1 MKSLF
6 TKLGVLLLGATF
18 AVVGCTD
25 FAEDIREV
33 SDKVDNNMADVTVST
48 EALDDAIEDLKAQQA
63 ADKVAAETA
72 LAGLKT
78 SLEGKIQ
85 TDIAAAEAKLEAAY
99 KAADQVVTTG
109 YTNADAAL
117 KAELVEKINEAKKA
131 AEDANK
137 TLEDALEAADK
148 AIEDAYKAE
157 DVKINAAIAAL
168 ESKLNTEVARVE
180 GLVNAVDAK
189 FKGFEE
195 AYKNADIILDG
206 KIADLSAELKKVDEA
221 YKLADDAIKAAYEA
235 ADAAINKRIDD
246 AEALIADLQKADTD
260 LQAAIDANKKSAEDA
275 IKAEADAREAA
286 INGLTQLHNN
296 DKQTLLDAIKVNSDA
311 IAAEI
316 KAREEADKKLQ
327 ANIDAANDALA
338 QAKKDL
344 EDADKELD
352 AAIKA
357 NDKDIEALQNRA
369 TALEARV
376 DALESWK
383 TTAQQEID
391 KNKADIAKL
400 TDDLKLLETA
410 YQTADKA
417 LQDNIDKVNADLD
430 AFKTQVDATYAKKT
444 DLDAAKTELKGLVTT
459 LEGKVNTQRTELEKM
474 ITNLDDKLSKL
485 IKANEDAIKAEVT
498 ARENAVKAVEDALAQ
513 AKKDLEAADK
523 ANKEEL
529 EGKITNLKKELEDAI
544 AAEKKVLEDAIA
556 AEKKAREDAIKE
568 VNKLIDDVE
577 ADVESLK
584 KEDIALDGR
593 LDVLEA
599 WKDTA
604 TKQIADLVADL
615 AGIESTLGDIQ
626 ELVDSLFNQIQSVV
640 YKPTHADGKARID
653 YATLE
658 GAILEGNS
666 VITYK
671 VYPKKHVE
679 TIKKAFN
686 EGLLTLAYDLE
697 SVTKAGDPALEV
709 VSVDNGAKDGEL
721 AVTVKASK
729 LGATAFYDPAAT
741 LSYSAALVLSYGA
754 ENFSTEY
761 TNLVAATTPTAYTF
775 DLYVNDVLYAA
786 AENQTIE
793 YAATN
798 PELWTKTVLNGLNV
812 KFSDGATKYAPADF
826 FEIYP
831 LAEAMFV
838 EETPVITNPDDL
850 FVPGEDANGYVTAYL
865 DESKVAAANVTK
877 IFNVKYGYTFNG
889 NTKNADG
896 NIEIV
901 AFPWAIQVAKNDAG
915 VTYPL
920 QLPYTDD
927 KVVKVLPDYEITF
940 TDGGTGVKT
949 EKQLVEEGYCVKVDT
964 LDVVTAVTTAMGG
977 ATADLFTVAKID
989 DKEVAP
995 VQVSLAKDNG
1005 VNKAVAA
1012 NVGTIFNVKYSFD
1025 YKVGT
1030 ETITAAESI
1039 DADVKIEKTMYS
1051 FDVTVPEIQWTYA
1064 PDATADAAIAG
1075 GYCSRVLEYAN
1086 DEAGIISAAYRT
1098 GSADKALMN
1107 GALTIEEVLAAGS
1120 VTEITVGTDTYTG
1133 VDIANSPIQFSAG
1146 TPADEMVEV
1155 QLEKLAWGAYDGQTG
1170 KEYVASATYELS
1182 SAIVNINLT
1191 ASTRDRNRNAI
1202 EIDLGEVRNVYAVNF
1217 TSGSNKG
1224 FVLEPSADTEMS
1236 LDLNERLV
1244 AEKNL
1249 GAVESVDA
1257 ALLNDILNGA
1267 TATYF
1272 ETKADD
1278 VHKYMSNTTG
1288 IKTGLRFKD
1297 AADVDNFSLVTYG
1310 FHYGNLSNTAIGY
1323 GDGDTIAK
1331 EYTYS
1336 ASFKTWYGQDV
1347 NVKLAFCFDDPAYDY
1362 DPVYQYV
1369 LDDAAGYYVN
1379 VLPSYKLAGADVVNN
1394 ANPIDFF
1401 GVNAVDLNKAFV
1413 VKGDGIGS
1421 GTYEADLAKLS
1432 LVRNFNIV
1440 GGPYTGIDCVDNK
1453 INYGGFAP
1461 FVPVYGSL
1469 AFENEYNS
1477 VTTYYPL
1484 DKTIFDGA
1492 YAGTQVRK
1500 FDPIHDL
1507 EVKEDAK
1514 TELVVT
1520 EAVEYKLYVLNN
1532 FSLEDKRGH
1541 QLINYSTTANGF
1553 VAGNDLNGFATGY
1566 TADGIYSIEAPKYEI
1581 SVVEPLGVSVQGISI
1596 DNTNGVITV
1605 DNTGQLVYEKPVKLN
1620 VKVTVKYPQTEGKTA
1635 AFDLIIKKPDTL

>member
-63 ADKVAAETA
+63 ADKAAAETA

-157 DVKINAAIAAL
+157 DVKINASIAAL

-246 AEALIADLQKADTD
+246 AEKLIADLQKADTD

-296 DKQTLLDAIKVNSDA
+296 DKQTLLDAIKVNSEA

-316 KAREEADKKLQ
+316 TAREEADKKLQ

-400 TDDLKLLETA
+400 TGDLALLDAA
-410 YQTADKA
+410 YKAADKA
-417 LQDNIDKVNADLD
+417 LQDNIDKVNAALNE
-430 AFKTQVDATYAKKT
+430 FKTQVDETYAKKT
-444 DLDAAKTELKGLVTT
+444 DLDAAKTELKGLVTA

-474 ITNLDDKLSKL
+474 ITDLDDELSNL
-485 IKANEDAIKAEVT
+485 IAANDAAIKAEVT

-523 ANKEEL
+523 TNKEEL
-529 EGKITNLKKELEDAI
+529 EGKISNLKKELEDAI

-568 VNKLIDDVE
+568 VNKLIDAVE

-599 WKDTA
+599 WKETA
-604 TKQIADLVADL
+604 TKQITDLAADL
-615 AGIESTLGDIQ
+615 AGIESKLEEIQ

-697 SVTKAGDPALEV
+697 SVTKAGEPALEV
-709 VSVDNGAKDGEL
+709 VSVDKGAKDGEL
-721 AVTVKASK
+721 AVTVKASN

-786 AENQTIE
+786 AEDQTIE

-812 KFSDGATKYAPADF
+812 KFSDGATKYVPADF

-838 EETPVITNPDDL
+838 EETPVITNPDDI
-850 FVPGEDANGYVTAYL
+850 FVSGKDANGYVTAYL

-877 IFNVKYGYTFNG
+877 IFNVKYGYTFNSV
-889 NTKNADG
+889 TKNAEG

-901 AFPWAIQVAKNDAG
+901 AFPWAIQIDKKDAG

-927 KVVKVLPDYEITF
+927 KVVEVLPDYEISF
-940 TDGGTGVKT
+940 INAGVSKT

-964 LDVVTAVTTAMGG
+964 LDVVTAVTDAKGG

-1107 GALTIEEVLAAGS
+1107 GALTIEEVLAAGT

-1133 VDIANSPIQFSAG
+1133 VAIADSPIKFSAG
-1146 TPADEMVEV
+1146 TPADKKVEV

-1202 EIDLGEVRNVYAVNF
+1202 EIDLGEKSVVYAANLVVDP
-1217 TSGSNKG
+1217 T
-1224 FVLEPSADTEMS
+1224 TEIP
-1236 LDLNERLV
+1236 LGLNDALV
-1244 AEKNL
+1244 ANKNL
-1249 GAVESVDA
+1249 GSATSVDD
-1257 ALLNDILNGA
+1257 ALLTQVLNAAVATNYVTYVDDAHKRENA
-1267 TATYF
+1267 TAMKTGLQFADALGVACFDKVTYGYHYGNLTNTSLGYTNGSIVPKLYAYSASFTTWYGQVVNVALDFKLEDPKYDFAPVYQYIQGTAADGYYVQVNPEYTYEITDPTKLVDFSVKQVNLNASFDVMNGDVKMDAAAMASASLVKKFEMNNFGDANITFADAPVNTIIDYSGSEPFVNVKGSLTIENDYSGTKTYYPIAETIFTGDF
-1272 ETKADD
+1272 ETFQ
-1278 VHKYMSNTTG
+1278 VHKYDPIAENIT
-1288 IKTGLRFKD
+1288 ILENKD
-1297 AADVDNFSLVTYG
+1297 EQGVLITDAKIYEFHVLDNFSLKDKL
-1310 FHYGNLSNTAIGY
+1310 GNELIDPSET
-1323 GDGDTIAK
+1323 DGAN
-1331 EYTYS
+1331 
-1336 ASFKTWYGQDV
+1336 AWV
-1347 NVKLAFCFDDPAYDY
+1347 V
-1362 DPVYQYV
+1362 
-1369 LDDAAGYYVN
+1369 
-1379 VLPSYKLAGADVVNN
+1379 GA
-1394 ANPIDFF
+1394 P
-1401 GVNAVDLNKAFV
+1401 K
-1413 VKGDGIGS
+1413 
-1421 GTYEADLAKLS
+1421 
-1432 LVRNFNIV
+1432 
-1440 GGPYTGIDCVDNK
+1440 NK
-1453 INYGGFAP
+1453 ISN
-1461 FVPVYGSL
+1461 
-1469 AFENEYNS
+1469 
-1477 VTTYYPL
+1477 
-1484 DKTIFDGA
+1484 
-1492 YAGTQVRK
+1492 
-1500 FDPIHDL
+1500 
-1507 EVKEDAK
+1507 
-1514 TELVVT
+1514 
-1520 EAVEYKLYVLNN
+1520 
-1532 FSLEDKRGH
+1532 
-1541 QLINYSTTANGF
+1541 
-1553 VAGNDLNGFATGY
+1553 
-1566 TADGIYSIEAPKYEI
+1566 
-1581 SVVEPLGVSVQGISI
+1581 GVSVASIYDLTATYELKVTSPTTGIVPTGIIVDSTNGKITI
-1596 DNTNGVITV
+1596 DNSSQIVFANPVVI
-1605 DNTGQLVYEKPVKLN
+1605 QA
-1620 VKVTVKYPQTEGKTA
+1620 KVTITYPQGKRESSYVTYT
-1635 AFDLIIKKPDTL
+1635 FGDK